1 MSGLEFQA
9 MTRLMMH
16 AAASIALMLT
26 PSAGQAMNFAFDP
39 LEHEPNKGVII
50 ATGEIRPGDDEKL
63 HGLVAAL
70 PGNTV
75 LLGIT
80 LSSPGGNLVE
90 GVRLATTIRNTSLTT
105 GAHGTCASACFLM
118 FAAGTKRL
126 VFGDARI
133 GVHSAS
139 LDGMETAGSQA
150 VTTQMARKAAD
161 FGVPPAIIGKMVT
174 TAAGDMAWL
183 SQDDLRS
190 MDVEL
195 VNTRQAS
202 YEPGSPLRP
211 GVASAANTG
220 IRPASGPAPQISTGP
235 QAASAGTAP
244 PADSSPTFLAGR
256 RARVDYEAWFNSV
269 SGDVRAGAEWW
280 AGVRG
285 HAPRD
290 HLTCETRTP
299 LWVVGC
305 KQAQT
310 VLTPSD
316 NRRRAEPDFRAGWN
330 SL

>member
-1 MSGLEFQA
+1 

-16 AAASIALMLT
+16 AVAGIALVLT
-26 PSAGQAMNFAFDP
+26 PCAGQAMDFAFSP
-39 LEHEPNKGVII
+39 LEHEPDRGVI
-50 ATGEIRPGDDEKL
+50 AAAGEIRRGDDEKL
-63 HGLVAAL
+63 HALVAAL

-80 LSSPGGNLVE
+80 LSSPGGNLGE
-90 GVRLATTIRNTSLTT
+90 GVRLATTIRNTGLAT
-105 GAHGTCASACFLM
+105 GAHGTCASACFLL
-118 FAAGTKRL
+118 FAAGTKRF

-139 LDGMETAGSQA
+139 LNGVETAGSQA

-161 FGVPPAIIGKMVT
+161 FGVPPTIIGKMVT
-174 TAAGDMAWL
+174 TTAGGMAWL

-195 VNTRQAS
+195 VNTRRAS

-211 GVASAANTG
+211 GVAPAASTG
-220 IRPASGPAPQISTGP
+220 PGPTSGPAPQISTGP
-235 QAASAGTAP
+235 QAASAGTVP
-244 PADSSPTFLAGR
+244 PAVASPTFLAGR
-256 RARVDYEAWFNSV
+256 RARMDYEAWFSSV

-280 AGVRG
+280 AGVRS

-290 HLTCETRTP
+290 HITCETGTP
-299 LWVVGC
+299 LWIVGC

-310 VLTPSD
+310 LLAPTD

>member
-1 MSGLEFQA
+1 
-9 MTRLMMH
+9 MTRLMVH
-16 AAASIALMLT
+16 VVAGIALMLA
-26 PSAGQAMNFAFDP
+26 PSAGQAMNFTFNP
-39 LEHEPNKGVII
+39 LKDKPNQGVII
-50 ATGEIRPGDDEKL
+50 ATGEIQLGDDEKL

-75 LLGIT
+75 LLGIA
-80 LSSPGGNLVE
+80 LSSPGGNLGE
-90 GVRLATTIRNTSLTT
+90 GVRLATTIRNTGLAT

-118 FAAGTKRL
+118 FAAGAKKF
-126 VFGDARI
+126 VFEDARI

-139 LDGMETAGSQA
+139 LHGVENAGTHA

-174 TAAGDMAWL
+174 TTAENMAWL
-183 SQDDLRS
+183 NQDDLRS

-195 VNTRQAS
+195 VNTRHAS

-211 GVASAANTG
+211 GSAASSAGVG
-220 IRPASGPAPQISTGP
+220 ISPVSGPSPYIPTAPQ
-235 QAASAGTAP
+235 QAASVGTVP
-244 PADSSPTFLAGR
+244 SADASPTFLAGR
-256 RARVDYEAWFNSV
+256 RARMEYEAWFNSV

-280 AGVRG
+280 AGVRS
-285 HAPRD
+285 HAQRD
-290 HLTCETRTP
+290 RLTCETGTP

-310 VLTPSD
+310 VLAPSD